1 MGLTTRLLV
10 PVACVLFLVGGRVQS
25 QDATFWNDQAKQ
37 TLQSALNRE
46 RTLNKNVAK
55 NVVFF
60 LGDGMGVST
69 VTAARILK
77 GQNMGNPGEETVLKW
92 EEFSSVA
99 LSKTYGVDK
108 QVVSSGSSA
117 TAFFCGVK
125 ANNNMFGLDS
135 RGRDGDCASSIGAAV
150 DSFLILAHRA
160 GKSTGFATTSRV
172 THATPAALY
181 AHTPKRSWEN
191 DGDIPTEEAAKGC
204 TDIGAQL
211 VENGHVFDVVLGGG
225 RRELTDTNETDP
237 EYPDEVGQR
246 TDGRNIIEEWMG
258 KKAADR
264 TKYVWNLEQFNN
276 ADPAETDALL
286 GLFEPSHMHFEVD
299 RAGDEA
305 GEPSIAEMTAK
316 AIKIL
321 QKDPHGYFLVIEGA
335 RIDHAHHGSNAAR
348 ALTDTLAMEE
358 AVIKAMELT
367 NEEDTLVI
375 VTADHSHTMSFG
387 AYPLRGN
394 PILGLYDD
402 GEGSD
407 GMPYTTLNYADGPGG
422 EIERDSYNAVG
433 RRRNLTNVNTGD
445 IDFKQSAIVP
455 RSSESHAG
463 EDVAIY
469 ANGPMAHLFHG
480 VHEQNYIAHV
490 VRYAACLDY
499 KEHCDMS
506 SAPSRHGFNLRLIL
520 VTVFLSVRFWI

>member
-1 MGLTTRLLV
+1 MITLLAVTRIFPTTSMGLTTRLLV

-25 QDATFWNDQAKQ
+25 QDAKFWNDQAKQ
-37 TLQSALNRE
+37 TLQNALNRE

-60 LGDGMGVST
+60 LGDGMGMST
-69 VTAARILK
+69 VTAARIMK

-92 EEFSSVA
+92 EEFPSVA
-99 LSKTYGVDK
+99 LSKTYSVDK
-108 QVVSSGSSA
+108 QVGSSGSSA
-117 TAFFCGVK
+117 TACFCGVK
-125 ANNNMFGLDS
+125 ANDNMLGLDS
-135 RGRDGDCASSIGAAV
+135 RGRYGDCASSIGAAV

-181 AHTPKRSWEN
+181 AHAPSRDWEN

-225 RRELTDTNETDP
+225 RRELTGTNQTDP
-237 EYPDEVGQR
+237 EYPDEVGHR
-246 TDGRNIIEEWMG
+246 TDGRNIIEEWLS
-258 KKAADR
+258 KKAANR
-264 TKYVWNLEQFNN
+264 TKYVWNLDAFSSV
-276 ADPAETDALL
+276 DPAETDALL
-286 GLFEPSHMHFEVD
+286 GLFERGHMHFEAD
-299 RAGDEA
+299 RADDEA

-321 QKDPHGYFLVIEGA
+321 QKDPDGYFLVVE
-335 RIDHAHHGSNAAR
+335 
-348 ALTDTLAMEE
+348 
-358 AVIKAMELT
+358 
-367 NEEDTLVI
+367 
-375 VTADHSHTMSFG
+375 
-387 AYPLRGN
+387 
-394 PILGLYDD
+394 GLYND

-433 RRRNLTNVNTGD
+433 SRRNLTNVNTGG

-455 RSSESHAG
+455 REDESHAG

-480 VHEQNYIAHV
+480 VHEQNYMAHV

-499 KEHCDMS
+499 KEHCQMS
-506 SAPSRHGFNLRLIL
+506 SAPSRDGFNLWLIL